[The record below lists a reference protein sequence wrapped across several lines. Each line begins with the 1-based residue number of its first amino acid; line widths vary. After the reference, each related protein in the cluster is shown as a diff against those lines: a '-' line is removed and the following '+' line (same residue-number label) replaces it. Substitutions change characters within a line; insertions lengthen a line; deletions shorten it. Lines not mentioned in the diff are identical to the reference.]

1 MNAEK
6 VSIIIVTYN
15 SENDLQKLLP
25 SLVSQTHKDF
35 EIVVIDNNSQ
45 DCSIELVKNYF
56 PEAKII
62 KNPENLGFAH
72 AVNQGIKV
80 SSGEFILLLNPD
92 TMLKENFIE
101 NLVKK
106 LKEHPE
112 AGGACGKLLSEDG
125 KKIDSAGIFFSPFLR
140 HFDRGQG
147 DLPER
152 YNWEAYVFGISG
164 AAALFR
170 RKMLEDV
177 RVDEEYFDSSFFA
190 YREDADLCWRAQL
203 LGWKFLYVPSA
214 IGYHRRR
221 VFPGKRKDLPPFIN
235 MHSVKNRFLM
245 RIKNQTIFLF
255 LVLFLTGF
263 VRDLG
268 IIAYTIL
275 FERESLKAFK
285 EILSLLPRALKW
297 RREIMK
303 KKRISS
309 FRLLPWFVWKKGERT
324 YLKIAFMGTRGVP
337 AGYSGF
343 ETFVEQIGKRLSK
356 SHRIFVYNRS
366 HYIKMKGEYLRMKL
380 IRIPTIPLK
389 HTDTIVHTFLS
400 VLHGAFMG
408 YDIVYICGVGNS
420 ILSFIPRLYGAKT
433 VLNVDGKDWAREKW
447 GRFARWF
454 LKTSEK
460 IATIFPDVVI
470 ADSKAVE
477 EYYLTTYR
485 KKTVMIPY
493 GAEMRYIFPS
503 RCLHKFGLEPRRY
516 ILFVGRLV
524 PENGAHLLIEA
535 YKKIKDTSFP
545 LVIVGD
551 APYMEKYKAELKR
564 KAEEVEPPK
573 KVIFTGFLLGDDYME
588 ISSHPYIYVLASGV
602 GGTHPVLVEQMKAGN
617 CVLVNSINPANIEV
631 VENTGLYF
639 DGRKG
644 PEELK
649 EKIEYLLENPEVVEK
664 YRELARK
671 RAEEVYNWERI
682 TKSYEELFL
691 IIKAGR
697 EPQ

>member
-6 VSIIIVTYN
+6 LSIIVVTYN
-15 SENDLQKLLP
+15 SENDLHKFLP
-25 SLVSQTHKDF
+25 SISSQTYKEF
-35 EIVVIDNNSQ
+35 EMVVVDNNSQ
-45 DCSIELVKNYF
+45 DRSVEIVKYYF

-62 KNPENLGFAH
+62 RNSENLGFAR
-72 AVNQGIKV
+72 AVNQGIEA

-92 TMLKENFIE
+92 TRLKEDFIE
-101 NLVKK
+101 ILVRK
-106 LKEHPE
+106 LEEHPE
-112 AGGACGKLLSEDG
+112 AGGVCGKLLTEDG

-147 DLPER
+147 EEPEK
-152 YNWEAYVFGISG
+152 YNEEVYVFGISG

-177 RVDEEYFDSSFFA
+177 RFEKEYFDSSFFA

-214 IGYHRRR
+214 IGFHRRR
-221 VFPGKRKDLPPFIN
+221 VFPGKRKNLPAFIN

-245 RIKNQTIFLF
+245 RIKNQTLFLF
-255 LVLFLTGF
+255 FTLFFPSLI
-263 VRDLG
+263 RDLG
-268 IIAYTIL
+268 IIIYILL
-275 FERESLKAFK
+275 FERSSLKAFR
-285 EILSLLPRALKW
+285 EVFSLLPRALKW
-297 RREIMK
+297 RRKIMAE
-303 KKRISS
+303 KRVSS
-309 FRLLPWFVWKKGERT
+309 LKILPWFLWKKEERS

-337 AGYSGF
+337 AAYSGF
-343 ETFVEQIGKRLSK
+343 ETFVEQTGKRLSK
-356 SHRIFVYNRS
+356 SHRVFVYNRS
-366 HYIKMKGEYLRMKL
+366 HYIKMKGEYLGMKL

-400 VLHGAFMG
+400 VIHGAFMG

-420 ILSFIPRLYGAKT
+420 ILSLIPRLYGAKT

-447 GRFARWF
+447 GRFAKWF

-477 EYYLTTYR
+477 DYYMQTYR

-493 GAEMRYIFPS
+493 GAEIRYVPPS
-503 RCLHKFGLEPRRY
+503 RCLQKFGLEPRKY

-524 PENGAHLLIEA
+524 PENGAHIIIDA
-535 YKKIKDTSFP
+535 YKKIPKTSFP
-545 LVIVGD
+545 LVVVGD

-564 KAEEVEPPK
+564 KAEEVNPPK
-573 KVIFTGFLLGDDYME
+573 KVIFTGFLVGDDYME

-617 CVLVNSINPANIEV
+617 CVLVNSVNPANVEV
-631 VENTGLYF
+631 VENAGIYF
-639 DGRKG
+639 DGKKG
-644 PEELK
+644 SEDLK
-649 EKIEYLLENPEVVEK
+649 EKIEFLLQNPEIVER
-664 YRELARK
+664 YRKLARE
-671 RAEEVYNWERI
+671 RVERI
-682 TKSYEELFL
+682 YDWEKIAKRYEELFL
-691 IIKAGR
+691 LLKAGR
-697 EPQ
+697 KPE

>member
-15 SENDLQKLLP
+15 SEKDIQKLLP
-25 SLVSQTHKDF
+25 SLLSQTYKNF
-35 EIVVIDNNSQ
+35 EIILVDNNSQ
-45 DCSIELVKNYF
+45 DRSVELTKNYF
-56 PEAKII
+56 SDAKVI
-62 KNPENLGFAH
+62 KNSENLGFAH

-92 TMLKENFIE
+92 TMFKEDFIE
-101 NLVKK
+101 ILVKK

-112 AGGACGKLLSEDG
+112 AGGACGKLLTEDG

-147 DLPER
+147 EEPEK
-152 YNWEAYVFGISG
+152 YALEVYVFGVSG
-164 AAALFR
+164 ASALFR

-177 RVDEEYFDSSFFA
+177 KIDEEYFDSSFFA

-214 IGYHRRR
+214 IGFHKRR
-221 VFPGKRKDLPPFIN
+221 VFPGKRKELPAFIN

-245 RIKNQTIFLF
+245 RIKNQTLFLF
-255 LVLFLTGF
+255 FTLFFPSLI
-263 VRDLG
+263 RDLG
-268 IIAYTIL
+268 IIIYIPL
-275 FERESLKAFK
+275 FERTSLKAFK
-285 EILSLLPRALKW
+285 DIFSLLPRALKW
-297 RREIMK
+297 RRKIMK
-303 KKRISS
+303 KKRVSS
-309 FRLLPWFVWKKGERT
+309 LKIIPWFLWRKEERT

-343 ETFVEQIGKRLSK
+343 ETFVEQAGKRLSK
-356 SHRIFVYNRS
+356 SHRVFVYNRS
-366 HYIKMKGEYLRMKL
+366 HYIKIKGEYLGMKL

-433 VLNVDGKDWAREKW
+433 FLNVDGKDWAREKW
-447 GRFARWF
+447 GRFAKWF

-460 IATIFPDVVI
+460 IATIFPDIVI

-477 EYYLTTYR
+477 DYYLQTYG

-493 GAEMRYIFPS
+493 GAEMRHIPPS
-503 RCLHKFGLEPRRY
+503 RCLHKFGLEPGKY

-524 PENGAHLLIEA
+524 PENGAHIIIDA
-535 YKKIKDTSFP
+535 YKKIEKTSFP

-564 KAEEVEPPK
+564 KAEEIKSPK

-617 CVLVNSINPANIEV
+617 CVLVNSVNPANIEV
-631 VENTGLYF
+631 VEKTGLYF
-639 DGRKG
+639 DGNKG
-644 PEELK
+644 SEDLK
-649 EKIEYLLENPEVVEK
+649 EKIEYLLQNPEVVAQ

-671 RAEEVYNWERI
+671 RAEEIYNWERI
-682 TKSYEELFL
+682 TKRYEELFL
-691 IIKAGR
+691 IMKAGR
-697 EPQ
+697 KPE